1 MQAHADY
8 REIRDFAHY
17 LQRFTSDLGDNVR
30 SLNGEFHKLCD
41 TWDDDQTRS
50 FENTL
55 KDLEV
60 FLSRFNAEAD
70 EQARWLHEEANILEE
85 YANKRNR

>member
-8 REIRDFAHY
+8 REIRDFAGY
-17 LQRFTSDLGDNVR
+17 LDRFIGNLNDDVR
-30 SLNGEFHKLCD
+30 ALNGEFHKLCD
-41 TWDDDQTRS
+41 TWDDDQTRD

-60 FLSRFNAEAD
+60 FLSRFNSDAEEQVKWLRKVAD
-70 EQARWLHEEANILEE
+70 HLEE
-85 YANKRNR
+85 YKNM